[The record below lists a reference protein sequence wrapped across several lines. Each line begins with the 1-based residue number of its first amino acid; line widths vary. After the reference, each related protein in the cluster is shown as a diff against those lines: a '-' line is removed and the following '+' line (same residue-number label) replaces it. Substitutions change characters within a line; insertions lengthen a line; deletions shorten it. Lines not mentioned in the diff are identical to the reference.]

1 MTDKNVNIYQELLH
15 TPEGV
20 RDYYGEENARK
31 QHVSQAVLSR
41 MHLFGYQDLQTPTF
55 EFFDVF
61 SREIG
66 TTPSRDL
73 YKFFD
78 NDGNTLCL
86 RSDFTPSVARCAA
99 KYFMEE
105 KRPIRFCYQGSA
117 FSNTSNLQGKL
128 RESTQ
133 MGVELINDPSVYA
146 AVILAAAAFLVV
158 TLQRVRVFREQNEQ
172 LQVQYDRAEAALAD
186 TQKKADEAAREYASA
201 IAEEAEDLLKNL
213 GLNREQ
219 RDQFLRITDFMDDK
233 NALEAVREVTGNER
247 SREAISRLIDLYN
260 VIEAYGYGEYV
271 SFDLT
276 LLSKYHYYTGVIFK
290 GYTYGTGE
298 AVATGGRYD
307 NLLLHFGKEA
317 AAIGF
322 MIQIDAV
329 MEAIQRQRIR
339 IPLTARIVEIR
350 YTAQN
355 YQESLKKAIQ
365 LRREGIRC
373 VLIPEEDK
381 EGK

>member
-31 QHVSQAVLSR
+31 QHVSQAVLRR
-41 MHLFGYQDLQTPTF
+41 MHLFGYRDLQTPTF

-146 AVILAAAAFLVV
+146 DAEMIALLIECLQQAGLSRFQISIGNVEYFKGVCQAFDLDQETEI
-158 TLQRVRVFREQNEQ
+158 TLRDYISGKNFF
-172 LQVQYDRAEAALAD
+172 A
-186 TQKKADEAAREYASA
+186 
-201 IAEEAEDLLKNL
+201 AEDLLKNL

-219 RDQFLRITDFMDDK
+219 RDQFLRITDFMDDRK
-233 NALEAVREVTGNER
+233 ALEAVREVTGNER
-247 SREAISRLIDLYN
+247 SRDAITRLIDLCD
-260 VIEAYGYGEYV
+260 VIEEYGYGGYI

-307 NLLLHFGKEA
+307 KLLLHFGKDA

-329 MEAIQRQRIR
+329 MEAIQRQKIH
-339 IPLTARIVEIR
+339 IPLTARVVEIR
-350 YTAQN
+350 YTRQD

-373 VLIPEEDK
+373 VLIPEDDK
-381 EGK
+381 EGN

>member
-1 MTDKNVNIYQELLH
+1 MLILAMESTAKAASVAL
-15 TPEGV
+15 V
-20 RDYYGEENARK
+20 RDG
-31 QHVSQAVLSR
+31 VL
-41 MHLFGYQDLQTPTF
+41 
-55 EFFDVF
+55 
-61 SREIG
+61 
-66 TTPSRDL
+66 
-73 YKFFD
+73 
-78 NDGNTLCL
+78 
-86 RSDFTPSVARCAA
+86 VA
-99 KYFMEE
+99 
-105 KRPIRFCYQGSA
+105 Q
-117 FSNTSNLQGKL
+117 
-128 RESTQ
+128 STQ
-133 MGVELINDPSVYA
+133 CSGLTHSR
-146 AVILAAAAFLVV
+146 
-158 TLQRVRVFREQNEQ
+158 TL
-172 LQVQYDRAEAALAD
+172 LPM
-186 TQKKADEAAREYASA
+186 
-201 IAEEAEDLLKNL
+201 AEDLLKNL